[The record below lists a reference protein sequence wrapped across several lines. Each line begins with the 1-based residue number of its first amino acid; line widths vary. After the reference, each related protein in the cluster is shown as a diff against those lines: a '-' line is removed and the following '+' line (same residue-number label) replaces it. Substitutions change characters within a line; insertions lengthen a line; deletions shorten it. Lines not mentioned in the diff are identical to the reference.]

1 MGWKDRGNEMF
12 KIKKYDMA
20 IECYTLS
27 IQFAPSDGVLL
38 GILYSNRSQSYLEK
52 NQYKKAKDDAEKCM
66 KYRPDWLK
74 VSHLTI
80 FLIVVVQP
88 MNNKGHLSSCH
99 YIT

>member
-1 MGWKDRGNEMF
+1 
-12 KIKKYDMA
+12 MA

-27 IQFAPSDGVLL
+27 IQFAPSDDELL

-66 KYRPDWLK
+66 KYRPDWPE

-80 FLIVVVQP
+80 FLIVVVQRT
-88 MNNKGHLSSCH
+88 NNEDHLSSCH
-99 YIT
+99 YVT